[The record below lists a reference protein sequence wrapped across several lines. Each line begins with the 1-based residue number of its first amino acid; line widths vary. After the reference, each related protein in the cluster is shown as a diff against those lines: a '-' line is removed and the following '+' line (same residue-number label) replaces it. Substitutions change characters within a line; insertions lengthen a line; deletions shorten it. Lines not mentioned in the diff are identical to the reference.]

1 MSKRPTIHDVAR
13 VAGVSKSTVSRVL
26 QGADASVAD
35 ATRRQVLEAIEA
47 LSYTHNAVASSL
59 RTKRTSTVMLLIPN
73 IDNPFWPAVARGL
86 QDTLA
91 AAGYAVV
98 FANSDWELEQERSFL
113 EMARRNRFAA
123 LAVNPAA
130 VPHGELAALG
140 VPVVILGLRHLYTGL
155 DTVGSDSYE
164 GTQQALR
171 YLYGLGHRRIGMIW
185 GQRGSQTARYRAY
198 QDFMAAHGLC
208 VEHDLVAPAPY
219 TLEGGRRA
227 ARRLLT
233 PRTRPT
239 ALFAANDMLALATIQ
254 VACEL
259 HLDVPGDLSVVG
271 MDDIEPASFA
281 TPTLTTVAKDKY
293 ELGRRAADLLL
304 SRLDGTAPAGPQR
317 VVIPCKLVERQSAG
331 PPATTGENTGE

>member
-1 MSKRPTIHDVAR
+1 M
-13 VAGVSKSTVSRVL
+13 
-26 QGADASVAD
+26 
-35 ATRRQVLEAIEA
+35 EA
-47 LSYTHNAVASSL
+47 LGYTHNAVASSL
-59 RTKRTSTVMLLIPN
+59 RTKRTNMVMLLLPN

-86 QDTLA
+86 QDTLS

-113 EMARRNRFAA
+113 AMARRNRFAA

-130 VPHGELAALG
+130 VPPDELAALG
-140 VPVVILGLRHLYTGL
+140 VPVVILGLRHMYAEL

-171 YLYGLGHRRIGMIW
+171 YLYRLGHRRIGMIW

-198 QDFMAAHGLC
+198 HDFMAAHGLC
-208 VEHDLVAPAPY
+208 IDGDLIAPAPY
-219 TLEGGRRA
+219 TLEGGRRV
-227 ARRLLT
+227 ARTLLA
-233 PRTRPT
+233 PHTRPT

-254 VACEL
+254 VASEL
-259 HLDVPGDLSVVG
+259 RLDVPDKLSVVG

-293 ELGRRAADLLL
+293 ELGRRAAQLLL
-304 SRLDGTAPAGPQR
+304 ARLDGSAPAGPQR

-331 PPATTGENTGE
+331 PPATNGK